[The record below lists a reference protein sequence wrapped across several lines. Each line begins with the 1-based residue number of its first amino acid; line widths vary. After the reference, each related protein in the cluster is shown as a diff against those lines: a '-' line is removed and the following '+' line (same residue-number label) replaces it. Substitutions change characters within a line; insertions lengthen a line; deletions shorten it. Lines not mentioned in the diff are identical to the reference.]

1 MSRRRSWV
9 ALVVGLL
16 LAAAL
21 TGAAAPPRAEASCI
35 FTLTHL
41 DQTYFGVGA
50 PLARDD
56 VGRRAGRATIP
67 ACNDTPGSGVVEV
80 GTTVAVSRV
89 RGVAPRFAVV
99 ITPGGSIGS
108 PLAVAEGDPCLRS
121 TGPTILEC
129 LRERTRRLLEGP
141 SLIAP
146 TSAVAG
152 AVIPLALKV
161 RDPAL
166 RRTTIVGVEAR
177 LQRLVD
183 RRWRSVFHL
192 FHPLPDDARPPEP
205 IAVGTPGVGWPFIGF
220 IGGRPRP
227 VLLPV
232 VEPGRYRIVKETT
245 VRGRGTH
252 VAAYLTIRPA
262 AAP

>member
-1 MSRRRSWV
+1 V
-9 ALVVGLL
+9 LVVGLL

-21 TGAAAPPRAEASCI
+21 TRATTPPRAEALCI

-50 PLARDD
+50 PLPRDD

-99 ITPGGSIGS
+99 LSPGGSSGTQM
-108 PLAVAEGDPCLRS
+108 AVAEADPCLRS
-121 TGPTILEC
+121 PTAERILEC
-129 LRERTRRLLEGP
+129 LRERTRRLVEGP
-141 SLIAP
+141 SLIGP
-146 TSAVAG
+146 TSAAAGSVIRLAVHVA
-152 AVIPLALKV
+152 
-161 RDPAL
+161 DPAL
-166 RRTTIVGVEAR
+166 RRETIFGVEAR
-177 LQRLVD
+177 LQRLVG

-192 FHPLPDDARPPEP
+192 SYPLPDDAPPPEP
-205 IAVGTPGVGWPFIGF
+205 IAVGTPGVGWRLIGF
-220 IGGRPRP
+220 IGGGPRP
-227 VLLPV
+227 VRLPV
-232 VEPGRYRIVKETT
+232 VEPGRYRIVKEIT
-245 VRGRGTH
+245 VRARRTH
-252 VAAYLTIRPA
+252 VVAYLTIRPA